1 MGLQYLISPAFTGI
15 KHRILQKVSIKFFPQ
30 VISKGYDNINRV
42 FKSEGVKT
50 PNWENDMKIQ
60 RIRGLK
66 SQSGIATALLVGLIA
81 FVLIIVAAGVWAAKN
96 YNVLIA
102 RGITAGMNAVIN
114 GSDIPEEEKAEVT
127 RIISRLKEGY
137 LADEITMAELGL
149 VMEAMGSC
157 PALPIGLVVQFEQSY
172 VTPSGLSGEEKEAA
186 GLHLNRLARGLTDG
200 GIDWAVIEHILD
212 PISDTKADGNRQL
225 RSPERVTDHEIL
237 EVLVTAK
244 EFADAAGMSEEMV
257 NIDISDE
264 FLKSVEQALGRS
276 LA

>member
-1 MGLQYLISPAFTGI
+1 
-15 KHRILQKVSIKFFPQ
+15 
-30 VISKGYDNINRV
+30 
-42 FKSEGVKT
+42 
-50 PNWENDMKIQ
+50 MKIQ

-200 GIDWAVIEHILD
+200 RIDWAVIEQILD

>member
-1 MGLQYLISPAFTGI
+1 
-15 KHRILQKVSIKFFPQ
+15 
-30 VISKGYDNINRV
+30 
-42 FKSEGVKT
+42 
-50 PNWENDMKIQ
+50 MKIQ

-81 FVLIIVAAGVWAAKN
+81 FALIILAGGVWAAKN

-102 RGITAGMNAVIN
+102 SGITAGMNAVIN
-114 GSDIPEEEKAEVT
+114 GSDIPADEKTDVT
-127 RIISRLKEGY
+127 RIITRLKEGY

-157 PALPIGLVVQFEQSY
+157 PALPIGMVVQFEQSY
-172 VTPSGLSGEEKEAA
+172 VTPSGLGSEEKEAA
-186 GLHLNRLARGLTDG
+186 GLHLNRLARGLADG
-200 GIDWAVIEHILD
+200 RIDWAVIEQILD
-212 PISDTKADGNRQL
+212 PISDTKADGNKQL
-225 RSPERVTDHEIL
+225 RSPARVTDHEIL